1 MSFRRYESV
10 WCDNVQTLHTHTL
23 YPLLTD
29 FLGINIPVTDSESW
43 HFVSSI
49 SRIVT
54 VVWVTESEYEQD
66 NMSGS
71 IKLCWNHLN
80 KPEITS

>member
-10 WCDNVQTLHTHTL
+10 WCDNVQPLHTHTL

-29 FLGINIPVTDSESW
+29 FLGINILVTDSESW

-71 IKLCWNHLN
+71 IKVCWNHLN